1 MASGYRSRWGMGN
14 YTAEDKL
21 RAVEREL
28 KYRRRVYA
36 RRVLEGKM
44 TQALADEQISIF
56 EAILADYQKLA
67 ASGRLL

>member
-1 MASGYRSRWGMGN
+1 MGN